1 MNKAFL
7 DQITEFIFTEQEPE
21 KSDIIF
27 IPGSGFP
34 QLAEEA
40 ARLYGEGFAPWILP
54 SGRYSITLGHFGGV
68 QEKKE
73 MYDGD
78 YETEWDFL
86 RQVLMKNKV
95 PESVILREDQATYTY
110 ENAICS
116 RKVTDALGLEIRQ
129 AILCCKPYHA
139 RRSLL
144 YYQLLYPKT
153 RFLVCPIRESNI
165 TKENWFL
172 TKKGTTTVLG
182 EIERIGIQFHEI
194 MREMR
199 ENEG

>member
-7 DQITEFIFTEQEPE
+7 EQITDFIFTEQEPE

-27 IPGSGFP
+27 IPGSGLP

-40 ARLYGEGFAPWILP
+40 AGLYQKGFAPWILP

-73 MYDGD
+73 LYQED

-86 RQVLMKNKV
+86 RQVLIKNNV
-95 PESVILREDQATYTY
+95 PKEVILKENQATYTY
-110 ENAICS
+110 ENAIYS
-116 RKVTDALGLEIRQ
+116 RKATDEMGLAIRK

-144 YYQLLYPKT
+144 YYQLLYPETK
-153 RFLVCPIRESNI
+153 FLVCPIKESDI
-165 TKENWFL
+165 TKDNWFFSE
-172 TKKGTTTVLG
+172 KGTTTVLG
-182 EIERIGIQFHEI
+182 EMERIGTQFHEI

-199 ENEG
+199 EK

>member
-1 MNKAFL
+1 MNRAFL
-7 DQITEFIFTEQEPE
+7 DQITDFIFTEQEPE

-27 IPGSGFP
+27 IPGSGLP

-40 ARLYGEGFAPWILP
+40 AELYHKGFAPWILP
-54 SGRYSITLGHFGGV
+54 SGRYSITLGKFSGV
-68 QEKKE
+68 QEKQE
-73 MYDGD
+73 VYQGD

-86 RQVLMKNKV
+86 RQVLMKHGVN
-95 PESVILREDQATYTY
+95 ESAILKENQATYTY
-110 ENAICS
+110 ENAIYS
-116 RKVTDALGLEIRQ
+116 RKVTDEMGLCIKQ

-144 YYQLLYPKT
+144 YYQLLYPETK
-153 RFLVCPIRESNI
+153 FLVCPIKDSAV

-172 TKKGTTTVLG
+172 SEEGTTIVLG
-182 EIERIGIQFHEI
+182 EVERIGTQFHEI

-199 ENEG
+199 GE